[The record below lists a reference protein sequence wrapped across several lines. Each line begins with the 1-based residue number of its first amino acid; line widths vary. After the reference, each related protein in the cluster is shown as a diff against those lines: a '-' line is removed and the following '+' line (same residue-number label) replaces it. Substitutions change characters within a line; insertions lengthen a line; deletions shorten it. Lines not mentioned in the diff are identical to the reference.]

1 MPYGQYVAG
10 VRDDVQVSLL
20 ECLVGELGGE
30 GSAEVDV
37 LDVEFFDDETL
48 IVVCQ
53 GKETQGKESTFRLYS
68 AACINQN
75 YVQGPIFVA
84 TVNYNTL
91 GYHKLQ
97 SERYVSGPARRDMM
111 ASVLQ
116 RWKEGHVSLV
126 FGPCFCRDLVCGD
139 FILLTAWLS
148 FRAIRFRSEN
158 AAGCVGTRTDQC
170 RWR

>member
-1 MPYGQYVAG
+1 MAG
-10 VRDDVQVSLL
+10 IHDDVQVTVL
-20 ECLVGELGGE
+20 ECSVRELGGE
-30 GSAEVDV
+30 ESAEVDV

-48 IVVCQ
+48 VVVYE
-53 GKETQGKESTFRLYS
+53 GKETGGKKSMLWLCAT
-68 AACINQN
+68 ACINEN

-84 TVNYNTL
+84 TVNYRTL
-91 GYHKLQ
+91 GYRKLQ

-126 FGPCFCRDLVCGD
+126 FGPCFCRDLACGVFD
-139 FILLTAWLS
+139 LLTAWLS
-148 FRAIRFRSEN
+148 FRAIRFRSQN
-158 AAGCVGTRTDQC
+158 AADCVSAKTDLC